1 MKKTVKL
8 LLIMVFMFSYNL
20 NYGQKLKSGDM
31 KVLKGQTA
39 INLQYDYSNMAV
51 GKFKSESEYVADRV
65 AEMNKESAGS
75 GDNWAKS
82 WVNDRTSKYQPV
94 FESELNSK
102 LQGEKLVAGENNQA
116 AQYTLIIHT
125 TYTEPG
131 WNVGLARNYAHID
144 MEVSLVETAAKD
156 KPLAIISMDNLKDI
170 GGGFVFDTG
179 SRLKSCYERA
189 GTNLGKFLI
198 KNAF

>member
-1 MKKTVKL
+1 MKNTVKL
-8 LLIMVFMFSYNL
+8 VLILVFMFSTNL
-20 NYGQKLKSGDM
+20 IFSQKLKSGDM
-31 KVLKGQTA
+31 TALKGQTA
-39 INLQYDYSNMAV
+39 INIQYDYSNMAV

-65 AEMNKESAGS
+65 AEMNKEIAGS

-82 WVNDRTSKYQPV
+82 WVNDRTSKFQPA

-102 LQGEKLVAGENNQA
+102 LKDEKVVAGENNQA
-116 AQYTLIIHT
+116 AKYTLIIHT
-125 TYTEPG
+125 TFTEPG
-131 WNVGLARNYAHID
+131 WNVGLARDYAHINI
-144 MEVSLVETAAKD
+144 EVALVETAAKD
-156 KPLAIISMDNLKDI
+156 KPLAIISMDKLKDV